1 MRNVLFAA
9 MLSLAAAVPAAAD
22 QSRPIVDAHIH
33 YSHDT
38 WSVVP
43 PPEAIKLLRQAGV
56 RKAFVSSSSDD
67 GTQMLYK
74 AAPDLVV
81 PVLRPYRTRGEIG
94 TWVRDLTIIP
104 HVEARLKTNTYAGIG
119 EFHVFGADADLPVMR
134 RLVELAKERKIFL
147 HAHSDADAVERIFK
161 QDPQARVLW
170 AHSGF
175 DQPDNV
181 RTMLAKH
188 KMLWA
193 DLAFR
198 NDYAPGGRLDASWR
212 QLIIDFPDRFMVGT
226 DTPSPER
233 WYYVVEH
240 ANFSRK
246 WLAEPACRR
255 RRQRWLSQ
263 RRAAG
268 RLGSGAMS
276 TACGGLGRSRTGFGR
291 ARPPRHGLPQHG
303 AGLSPSGFRRCRG
316 GLSLGPCR
324 VAGGRGS
331 SRPRLLLAAAPNS
344 EPVREIK
351 IDATMPAH
359 GHGMNYRPVATVAAP
374 GHYRFTGLMLHM
386 PGTWRVTIDVL
397 RGTKR
402 TRLTHEVKLKP

>member
-1 MRNVLFAA
+1 MRKIL
-9 MLSLAAAVPAAAD
+9 LAAALCLLSAGTAVAD

-38 WSVVP
+38 WSVLP
-43 PPEAIKLLRQAGV
+43 PPEAIKVLRQAGV
-56 RKAFVSSSSDD
+56 KKAFVSSSSDD

-74 AAPDLVV
+74 AAPDLIV
-81 PVLRPYRTRGEIG
+81 PVLRPYRRRGEIG
-94 TWVRDLTIIP
+94 TWVRDPTIVP
-104 HVEARLKTNTYAGIG
+104 HVESRLKTNTYAGIG

-198 NDYAPGGRLDASWR
+198 NDYAPSGRLDASWK
-212 QLIIDFPDRFMVGT
+212 QLMMDFPDRFMVGT

-246 WLAEPACRR
+246 WLAD
-255 RRQRWLSQ
+255 
-263 RRAAG
+263 
-268 RLGSGAMS
+268 
-276 TACGGLGRSRTGFGR
+276 
-291 ARPPRHGLPQHG
+291 LPNDV
-303 AGLSPSGFRRCRG
+303 ADNVGFRNAER
-316 GLSLGPCR
+316 
-324 VAGGRGS
+324 
-331 SRPRLLLAAAPNS
+331 LAAWAL
-344 EPVREIK
+344 
-351 IDATMPAH
+351 
-359 GHGMNYRPVATVAAP
+359 GQ
-374 GHYRFTGLMLHM
+374 
-386 PGTWRVTIDVL
+386 
-397 RGTKR
+397 
-402 TRLTHEVKLKP
+402 